1 MPLHERETT
10 VFLLPTLSEQ
20 HPHSECS
27 KEMLTARNEADRLGG
42 NPNGKGTSRR
52 GVDLVPL
59 SPLPS

>member
-20 HPHSECS
+20 HPHSE
-27 KEMLTARNEADRLGG
+27 EMLTARNEADRLGG

-59 SPLPS
+59 SPLSS